1 MAANVTV
8 AVLIVDDDRDVR
20 DAMADVVQAS
30 GRRTFVAADGAEALR
45 MLDQDALPRPLFIL
59 LDWVMSPMNGEEF
72 LDRLQ
77 LRPDASRLLV
87 IVLTAMDRGVARD
100 LGPTVLGMLR
110 KPFDV
115 EELLATLD
123 RIEDRV

>member
-1 MAANVTV
+1 MAANTTV

-20 DAMADVVQAS
+20 DAMVDVVQAS
-30 GRRTFVAADGAEALR
+30 GRQTFVAADGAEALR
-45 MLDQDALPRPLFIL
+45 MLEQGPLPRPLFIL

-77 LRPDASRLLV
+77 LRHDASRLLV
-87 IVLTAMDRGVARD
+87 VVLTAMDRAVARD
-100 LGPTVLGMLR
+100 LGPTVLGVLR